1 MLQFIGKLDII
12 LRIIIITLG
21 SILLKWIREYI
32 KILIKYIESWYNISK
47 LKLKLKL
54 RITIGKRGIAWS
66 SSYKKV

>member
-32 KILIKYIESWYNISK
+32 KILIKYIES
-47 LKLKLKL
+47 
-54 RITIGKRGIAWS
+54 
-66 SSYKKV
+66 